1 MTSLAFIPFH
11 FFAPLF
17 KKSAVDDVLLTPTLD
32 MTPNEQR
39 AAVGLLPMPAI
50 ELPKMRKAWES
61 ADIGMVRAAETLQV
75 RIAELITLRDETL
88 RELDETQI
96 RFDAISAA
104 LAQVA
109 LSTKVEGND

>member
-17 KKSAVDDVLLTPTLD
+17 KKSAVDEALLTP
-32 MTPNEQR
+32 NEER
-39 AAVGLLPMPAI
+39 ATVGLLPMPAI
-50 ELPKMRKAWES
+50 EPAKILRKAWES
-61 ADIGMVRAAETLQV
+61 ADIGMMRAAETLQV
-75 RIAELITLRDETL
+75 RIAELIAIRDETL

-109 LSTKVEGND
+109 LSTKVEGDD

>member
-17 KKSAVDDVLLTPTLD
+17 KKSAVDGAGPNPYAALTPD
-32 MTPNEQR
+32 EER
-39 AAVGLLPMPAI
+39 AAVGMMPLPTI
-50 ELPKMRKAWES
+50 ELPRERKAWES
-61 ADIGMVRAAETLQV
+61 ADIGMMRAAEKLQT
-75 RIAELITLRDETL
+75 RIADLIVLRDETVQ
-88 RELDETQI
+88 ELDETQI